1 MKPEPNT
8 FKWISNL
15 KHQELLIEKKSND
28 LEVHLMNYTDEWVL
42 NFPNGYSPEK
52 IKLNTALNSLKKI
65 KALDSFDAVE
75 SYEEYGLSSNAIKI
89 TVRSNY
95 RESIFYIGSPALSEK
110 AYLRFLNDEKIHLI
124 DFSFYQS
131 FIGEVE

>member
-1 MKPEPNT
+1 MKNNKFLIFLTFSILAYIGIRLMIPEPNT

-52 IKLNTALNSLKKI
+52 IKLNI
-65 KALDSFDAVE
+65 K
-75 SYEEYGLSSNAIKI
+75 
-89 TVRSNY
+89 
-95 RESIFYIGSPALSEK
+95 
-110 AYLRFLNDEKIHLI
+110 
-124 DFSFYQS
+124 
-131 FIGEVE
+131 